1 MYGQKS
7 LVQWKNDIHKHTY
20 IELIAKLRTK
30 KDDMSIKKDKN
41 RKKIKTNKNKKRQ
54 RRVK

>member
-1 MYGQKS
+1 MLRIY
-7 LVQWKNDIHKHTY
+7 DTY

-54 RRVK
+54 RDCVG